1 MLKTGP
7 IQSSA
12 ARMSSIVTL
21 IGDPYLVKDINPGRI
36 DQPDRGSS
44 GIFDMIAF
52 TDSLLFGANDGV
64 HGMELWKS
72 NSRHGVTEMV
82 TDLETGPR
90 SSLAVPGF
98 VVLRNELYFAAA
110 VNYKGGL
117 WKTNGTARGTSSF
130 SSVYPNFLGKGDMI
144 GFDDVLYYAD
154 DSLWKLDGTGNGLF
168 KLKGNYMSASSPI
181 AVSNHIYFFATG
193 PSPLYEQGLWKS
205 DGTEAGTVLVK
216 GGISIDGIDVRS
228 SFTEAVGN
236 ILFFSAIDLSDR
248 IKGRQ
253 LWRSDG
259 TAKGT
264 TRITDILGPN
274 YGGAPTNP
282 GLGINPKYLTA
293 VGNLLYFVAQDQ
305 AHGLELWRSD
315 GTINGTHILKDIEP
329 GPGSSAP
336 ANLTTVGNSLFFSA
350 GPDNRLWRTEGTPES
365 TVAVVTD
372 TYSQPKLY
380 NIQAIELVEQTLF
393 LAATGTG
400 DATIYGQELYAQQ
413 LKFPPSKIINGIMIH
428 GSKQRD
434 ELSGL
439 TGDDTIYGLG
449 GNDLLRGGRDD
460 DLLYGHGGDDLLIGG
475 LGSDTLMGNSGK
487 DTLIGS
493 EGKDFLIGSTG
504 IDEYQFEF
512 YSDSKLDSRYRD
524 RIIRLEIGKD
534 VARGVNPLARFYPIL
549 HLGSVNK
556 LAKKQVERLLNPS
569 VLTSHATAT
578 FLFTTAAGATQTFLA
593 MNDSIAGLQAAN
605 DLVVEITG
613 YSGNLQNL
621 SII

>member
-1 MLKTGP
+1 MT
-7 IQSSA
+7 S
-12 ARMSSIVTL
+12 RVTL
-21 IGDPYLVKDINPGRI
+21 IGDPYLVNDINPGRI
-36 DQPDRGSS
+36 DQLDRGGSS
-44 GIFDMIAF
+44 ILDMIAF
-52 TDSLLFGANDGV
+52 NGSLFFGADDGV
-64 HGMELWKS
+64 HGIELWKS
-72 NSRHGVTEMV
+72 NSRHGVTEIV
-82 TDLETGPR
+82 TDLDTGPR
-90 SSLAVPGF
+90 SSFSKPSF
-98 VVLRNELYFAAA
+98 VVSRNELYFPAI

-130 SSVYPNFLGKGDMI
+130 SSVYPNWALGEMI
-144 GFDDVLYYAD
+144 EFDDVLYYAG
-154 DSLWKLDGTGNGLF
+154 DSLWKSDGTGNGIF
-168 KLKGNYMSASSPI
+168 KLKGDYRFASNPI
-181 AVSNHIYFFATG
+181 TVGNHIYFFATG
-193 PSPLYEQGLWKS
+193 ASPLNEQGLWKS

-216 GGISIDGIDVRS
+216 GGISIDGYAINS
-228 SFTEAVGN
+228 KFTVAVGN

-274 YGGAPTNP
+274 YGGEPTNP
-282 GLGINPKYLTA
+282 GLGINPKNLTV
-293 VGNLLYFVAQDQ
+293 VGNVLYFVAQDEI
-305 AHGLELWRSD
+305 HGLELWRSD
-315 GTINGTHILKDIEP
+315 GTINGTRIFKDIEP

-336 ANLTTVGNSLFFSA
+336 ANLTAVGNSLFFSA
-350 GPDNRLWRTEGTPES
+350 GPDHRLWRTDGTEES
-365 TVAVVTD
+365 TVAVVSD
-372 TYSQPKLY
+372 TYSQPKLN

-400 DATIYGQELYAQQ
+400 GATIYGQELYAQQ
-413 LKFPPSKIINGIMIH
+413 LKFPPSKIIYGIMIH

-512 YSDSKLDSRYRD
+512 YSDSRLGSQYRD
-524 RIIRLEIGKD
+524 NIISLEIGKD
-534 VARGVNPLARFYPIL
+534 AIRGVNPLARFNPML
-549 HLGSVNK
+549 HLGSLSK
-556 LAKKQVERLLNPS
+556 LAKKQVETLLNPS

-578 FLFTTAAGATQTFLA
+578 FVFTTAAGATKTFLA
-593 MNDSIAGLQAAN
+593 MNDSIAGFEAAN

-613 YSGNLQNL
+613 YSGNLKDL